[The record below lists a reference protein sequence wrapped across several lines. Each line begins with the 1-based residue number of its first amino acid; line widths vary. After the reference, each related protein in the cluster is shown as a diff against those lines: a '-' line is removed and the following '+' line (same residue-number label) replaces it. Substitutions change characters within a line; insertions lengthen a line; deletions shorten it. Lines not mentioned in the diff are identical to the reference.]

1 MPRPKK
7 PRFVSGYPTLTAFIP
22 EGVPIAGEVYL
33 SVEELEAVRL
43 SDFEGLDQEAA
54 ANLMEVSRQTYGR
67 ILAQA
72 RRCISEALITGKAL
86 RIEGGDYE
94 FRGMGG
100 RRHRGGGRGQGRGSG
115 RGAGQGQGRGRGS
128 GRGRQS

>member
-7 PRFVSGYPTLTAFIP
+7 PRFVSGYPSLTAFVP
-22 EGVPIAGEVYL
+22 EGVPVTGEVFL

-67 ILAQA
+67 ILSHA
-72 RRCISEALITGKAL
+72 RGVISEALVTGKVL
-86 RIEGGDYE
+86 RVEGGDYE
-94 FRGMGG
+94 FRGM
-100 RRHRGGGRGQGRGSG
+100 RRRRRRGVGRGQGRGS
-115 RGAGQGQGRGRGS
+115 AGGDGWDQGS

>member
-22 EGVPIAGEVYL
+22 EGVPIAGEIYL

-72 RRCISEALITGKAL
+72 RRNISEALITGKAL

-94 FRGMGG
+94 FRGRGM
-100 RRHRGGGRGQGRGSG
+100 RRRRGGGRGRGPG
-115 RGAGQGQGRGRGS
+115 RGAGRGQGHMR
-128 GRGRQS
+128 

>member
-22 EGVPIAGEVYL
+22 EGVPISGEVLL
-33 SVEELEAVRL
+33 SVEELEAIRL

-67 ILAQA
+67 ILARA
-72 RRCISEALITGKAL
+72 RQSISEALITGKAL
-86 RIEGGDYE
+86 KIEGGDYE
-94 FRGMGG
+94 FRGM
-100 RRHRGGGRGQGRGSG
+100 RRRRRRGGGRGQGRGSG
-115 RGAGQGQGRGRGS
+115 RGDGQGQGKGRGK
-128 GRGRQS
+128 QP

>member
-22 EGVPIAGEVYL
+22 QGVPISGEVVL
-33 SVEELEAVRL
+33 TVEELEAVRL

-67 ILAQA
+67 VLAQA
-72 RRCISEALITGKAL
+72 RHYISEALITGKAL

-94 FRGMGG
+94 FRGMGM
-100 RRHRGGGRGQGRGSG
+100 RRRRGGGRGQGRG
-115 RGAGQGQGRGRGS
+115 RGK

>member
-7 PRFVSGYPTLTAFIP
+7 PRFVSGYPTLTAFVP
-22 EGVPIAGEVYL
+22 EGVPITGEVFL
-33 SVEELEAVRL
+33 SVEGLEAVRL

-67 ILAQA
+67 ILAHA
-72 RRCISEALITGKAL
+72 RSVISEALVTGKAL
-86 RIEGGDYE
+86 RVEGGDYE
-94 FRGMGG
+94 FRGM
-100 RRHRGGGRGQGRGSG
+100 RRRRRRGAGRGQGRGLAG
-115 RGAGQGQGRGRGS
+115 GDGWDRGK

>member
-22 EGVPIAGEVYL
+22 EGVPITGEIYL

-43 SDFEGLDQEAA
+43 SDFEGLDQESA

-67 ILAQA
+67 ILARA
-72 RRCISEALITGKAL
+72 RHCISEALITGKAL

-94 FRGMGG
+94 FRGMGM
-100 RRHRGGGRGQGRGSG
+100 RRHRGGGRGRG
-115 RGAGQGQGRGRGS
+115 RGAGRGQAHKR
-128 GRGRQS
+128 

>member
-7 PRFVSGYPTLTAFIP
+7 PRFVSGYPSLTAFVP
-22 EGVPIAGEVYL
+22 EGVPVTGEVFL

-67 ILAQA
+67 ILAHA
-72 RRCISEALITGKAL
+72 RSVISEALVTGKAL
-86 RIEGGDYE
+86 RVEGGDYE
-94 FRGMGG
+94 FRGM
-100 RRHRGGGRGQGRGSG
+100 RRRRRGVGRGQGRGS
-115 RGAGQGQGRGRGS
+115 AGGDGWGQGRGRG
-128 GRGRQS
+128 RQS

>member
-22 EGVPIAGEVYL
+22 EGVPVTGEVYL
-33 SVEELEAVRL
+33 SVEELEAIRL

-54 ANLMEVSRQTYGR
+54 ANLIEVSRQTYGR
-67 ILAQA
+67 ILAHA
-72 RRCISEALITGKAL
+72 RSIISEALVTGKAL
-86 RIEGGDYE
+86 KIEGGDYV
-94 FRGMGG
+94 FRGMG
-100 RRHRGGGRGQGRGSG
+100 RRHHGGRGQGRG
-115 RGAGQGQGRGRGS
+115 QGK